1 MTYAV
6 NTQALRPAL
15 PKGYRVIVSPFAG
28 YYFENEQ
35 GEASEDYRTPLA
47 AIRAA
52 RRHHKAEKEQ
62 ALREVLAY

>member
-15 PKGYRVIVSPFAG
+15 PKGYRLLQSEFGG
-28 YYFENEQ
+28 YFFEDSL
-35 GEASEDYRTPLA
+35 GDGSEDYRTPIA